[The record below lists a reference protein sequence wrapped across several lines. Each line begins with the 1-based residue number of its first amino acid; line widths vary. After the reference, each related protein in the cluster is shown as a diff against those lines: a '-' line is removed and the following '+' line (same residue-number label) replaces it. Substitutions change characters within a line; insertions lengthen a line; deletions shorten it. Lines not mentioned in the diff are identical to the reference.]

1 MKRLDKQYLRN
12 SIMNKIYT
20 LISED
25 GRVFYDEGESVAEVL
40 EKSNIPIKAVFDD
53 KHKVVYRKED

>member
-1 MKRLDKQYLRN
+1 
-12 SIMNKIYT
+12 MNKIYT